1 MSVPRQ
7 GVEPCSLRTKRRT
20 PARWGNLAQ
29 GRVLTSLSRAAA
41 TAVAEKRGEPHGGP
55 RKPLKLYNYNLKK
68 MCARACS
75 GVNAYM
81 AAASHSQRAGFPRPQ
96 TQTSICG
103 GGYRSGFRVPA
114 AKRCITCFGK
124 DNSELL
130 TLMSVIIRPL
140 PLSPRQRAKR
150 LFFPLIIVPRSQ

>member
-1 MSVPRQ
+1 MADLHRRSSYYYSRLHFLSVF
-7 GVEPCSLRTKRRT
+7 T
-20 PARWGNLAQ
+20 
-29 GRVLTSLSRAAA
+29 GR
-41 TAVAEKRGEPHGGP
+41 KRGEPHGWP
-55 RKPLKLYNYNLKK
+55 RKNINIKPLTIKQE
-68 MCARACS
+68 CARACS

-130 TLMSVIIRPL
+130 SLISVIFQPL
-140 PLSPRQRAKR
+140 PLSPRHRAKR